1 MSDDPRQ
8 TIPLNAAA
16 SPFAGQRTHFIGIG
30 GCGMRGLA
38 ALLLR
43 EGAVVSGSDQASS
56 SATDY
61 LAGLGAA
68 IAVGHGAGNI
78 PEEVDRVVI
87 SAAIKE
93 ENPELAAA
101 RDRSIRVVKYA
112 DLLGEVM
119 QSRCGVA
126 VAGTHGKSTTTALVA
141 YMLMLAGLDPSFV
154 VGGEVPQLGGGSRAG
169 GGRHFVAEACE
180 YDRSFLKL
188 HPRIAA
194 ILNVDYDHPDCYPD
208 LASVIAAFAAFAA
221 LPPADGM
228 LIVNGE
234 DRNVPELAGRV
245 SAPVE
250 TFGLGDGPFDWQ
262 AVGLHSFRG
271 QYRFDIVYHD
281 RRLGSGRLKMAGRHN
296 VKNALAA
303 AALAHHAGAHIDA
316 ILRAM
321 ATFGGVARRTELKG
335 ISRGIAVVDDYAH
348 HPTEI
353 QASLRSIAEAYEP
366 QRLWVVFQ
374 PHQHSR
380 TRFLMSEFARSFAA
394 ADIVLVPDIYFV
406 RDSEAEKQAVSSE
419 DLVSEIQRAGGEARY
434 LDSFDRIVARLA
446 SELVPG
452 DCLVTMGAGSVYE
465 IADRILQRLSQA
477 AGSAGR

>member
-1 MSDDPRQ
+1 MSDEPGRI
-8 TIPLNAAA
+8 IPLSGAAT
-16 SPFAGQRTHFIGIG
+16 PFKGRRAHFIGIG

-43 EGAVVSGSDQASS
+43 EGAVVSGSDMVSS
-56 SATDY
+56 PATDY
-61 LAGLGAA
+61 LAGLGAV
-68 IAVGHGAGNI
+68 IAVGHADGNI
-78 PEEVDRVVI
+78 PAEVDRVII

-93 ENPELAAA
+93 ENPEVAAA
-101 RDRSIRVVKYA
+101 RRRNIPVGKYA

-119 QSRCGVA
+119 RSRCGVA
-126 VAGTHGKSTTTALVA
+126 VAGTHGKSTTTALVS

-180 YDRSFLKL
+180 FDRSFLKL

-208 LASVIAAFAAFAA
+208 LNSVIEAFAAFAS

-228 LIVNGE
+228 LIAGGQ
-234 DRNVPELAGRV
+234 DRNMPDLAGRV

-262 AVGLHSFRG
+262 ARGLHSFRG
-271 QYRFDIVYHD
+271 QYQFDVVYHG
-281 RRLGSGRLKMAGRHN
+281 RCLGSGRLKMAGRHN

-303 AALAHHAGAHIDA
+303 AAMAHHAGAHIDA

-380 TRFLMSEFARSFAA
+380 TRFLMSEFAHSFARA
-394 ADIVLVPDIYFV
+394 NVVLVPDIYFV
-406 RDSEAEKQAVSSE
+406 RDSEAEKQAVSSA
-419 DLVSEIQRAGGEARY
+419 DLVSEIQRAGGEAEY

-446 SELVPG
+446 AELVPG

-465 IADRILQRLSQA
+465 IADRILERLSEA
-477 AGSAGR
+477 AGTAGR